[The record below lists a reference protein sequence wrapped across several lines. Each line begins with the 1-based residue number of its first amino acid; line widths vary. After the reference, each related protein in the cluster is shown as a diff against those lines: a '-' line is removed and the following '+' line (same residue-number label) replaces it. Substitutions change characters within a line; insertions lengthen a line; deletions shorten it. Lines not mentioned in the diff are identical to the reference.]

1 MKIADRVVQS
11 LYDLIEKQSMQVG
24 DRLPSERQL
33 CEQLSV
39 SRSSLREALQK
50 LSSQGVIASRVGA
63 GTYLAK
69 RPQSDWSDQFII
81 QPLSDLIDQDPLY
94 RFDVQEARLILEGGT
109 AWYAAQ
115 RSTEEDRAKIHHYYD
130 QVLHFQSIGDADK
143 ASASDANFHLAIAE
157 ASHNIVLTQMMRS
170 LFDLLQYN
178 VVLGRRKIYTDA
190 HQFGQLH
197 LQHFQVMDAIDKQ
210 DPELARSSVCGHIEF
225 IIQQVRAIDEAE
237 ARLKRSSRLKRID
250 LK

>member
-11 LYDLIEKQSMQVG
+11 LYDLIEQQSMQVG

-50 LSSQGVIASRVGA
+50 LSSLGVVSSRVGA

-69 RPQSDWSDQFII
+69 RPQSDWSDQFIL

-115 RSTEEDRAKIHHYYD
+115 RSTEEDRAKIHHFYD
-130 QVLHFQSIGDADK
+130 QVLYFQSIGDADK

-170 LFDLLQYN
+170 P
-178 VVLGRRKIYTDA
+178 
-190 HQFGQLH
+190 
-197 LQHFQVMDAIDKQ
+197 AICSM
-210 DPELARSSVCGHIEF
+210 AR
-225 IIQQVRAIDEAE
+225 A
-237 ARLKRSSRLKRID
+237 
-250 LK
+250 

>member
-11 LYDLIEKQSMQVG
+11 LYDLIEQQSMQVG

-33 CEQLSV
+33 CEQLNV

-50 LSSQGVIASRVGA
+50 LSSLGVVSSRVGA

-69 RPQSDWSDQFII
+69 RPQSDWSDQFIL

-109 AWYAAQ
+109 AWYAAK
-115 RSTEEDRAKIHHYYD
+115 RSTEEDRAKIHYFYD
-130 QVLHFQSIGDADK
+130 QVLYFQSIGDADK

-178 VVLGRRKIYTDA
+178 VVLGRRKIYTDV

-197 LQHFQVMDAIDKQ
+197 LQHFQVMDAIDRQ
-210 DPELARSSVCGHIEF
+210 DPELARSSVCDHIEF